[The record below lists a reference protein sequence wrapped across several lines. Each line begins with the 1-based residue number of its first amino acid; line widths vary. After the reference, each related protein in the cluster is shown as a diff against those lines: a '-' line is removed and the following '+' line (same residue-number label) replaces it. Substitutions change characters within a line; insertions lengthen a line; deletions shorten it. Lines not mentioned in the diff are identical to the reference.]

1 MRDKLTAKQR
11 RFVDEYL
18 VDFNATQAAIRAGY
32 SAKTARAAAARTLS
46 NVSIRTEIARRQRD
60 LQVRTEVSQDRVVK
74 ELMRVAFADMADYA
88 QVRSYPVVN
97 KDGIEVVKQ
106 LVTFTKTSALTDDQ
120 RASVASIKQG
130 VNGIEVKLWDKLK
143 ALELLG
149 RHIGMF
155 NDKLEVKGAI
165 DIASVLAEAR
175 GRVSNRGEPDG

>member
-1 MRDKLTAKQR
+1 MRDKLTAKQQ
-11 RFVDEYL
+11 RFIDEYL

-60 LQVRTEVSQDRVVK
+60 LQVRTEVSQDRVVR
-74 ELMRVAFADMADYA
+74 ELARVAFADAA
-88 QVRSYPVVN
+88 SHVQVRLREVPCPDGTRARVPVV
-97 KDGIEVVKQ
+97 EVKP
-106 LVTFTKTSALTDDQ
+106 TAELTDDQ
-120 RASVASIKQG
+120 RAAIASIKQG
-130 VNGIEVKLWDKLK
+130 ANGIEVKLWDKLK

-155 NDKLEVKGAI
+155 NDKLEIKGAI

-175 GRVSNRGEPDG
+175 GRVSNRGEPDR

>member
-18 VDFNATQAAIRAGY
+18 VDFNVTQAAIRAGY
-32 SAKTARAAAARTLS
+32 SKRSAHVTGAETLRNPKVAA
-46 NVSIRTEIARRQRD
+46 EIARRQRD

-106 LVTFTKTSALTDDQ
+106 LVTLTKTSALTDDQ
-120 RASVASIKQG
+120 RAAVASIKQS

>member
-18 VDFNATQAAIRAGY
+18 VDFNVTQAAIRAGY
-32 SAKTARAAAARTLS
+32 SKRSAHVTGAETLRNPKVAA
-46 NVSIRTEIARRQRD
+46 EIARRQRD
-60 LQVRTEVSQDRVVK
+60 LQVRTEVSQDRVVR
-74 ELMRVAFADMADYA
+74 ELMRIAFADMADYA
-88 QVRSYPVVN
+88 QVQPYAVVN
-97 KDGIEVVKQ
+97 EDGIEVVKQ
-106 LVTFTKTSALTDDQ
+106 VVTFTKTSALTDDQ
-120 RASVASIKQG
+120 RAAIAAIKQTSS
-130 VNGIEVKLWDKLK
+130 GIEVKLCDKLK